1 MILLLS
7 CSNEEDKR
15 LVCELKKSE
24 ECFNGRF
31 DCVDFPR
38 DKKSVNFIINESKN
52 KFVDTS
58 YRRIFNIK
66 HVMNWI
72 NGESIDSKEH
82 PIIKNKYGLRWDDIV
97 GIDWEENKITVSG
110 VNKSY
115 TPASYTFLNLNRIDL
130 MLREQIEHRGS
141 YKNTS
146 GNDTNFFTRYINTYQ
161 CKVVDGV

>member
-1 MILLLS
+1 MIFLFS

-24 ECFNGRF
+24 HCQNGGF

-38 DKKSVNFIINESKN
+38 DKKSVNFIINESNN

-58 YRRIFNIK
+58 YERIFNIK
-66 HVMNWI
+66 HLMNWI
-72 NGESIDSKEH
+72 NVNSIDSEH

-97 GIDWEENKITVSG
+97 GISWEENEVTAYG

-130 MLREQIEHRGS
+130 MLSEQIEHRGS

-146 GNDTNFFTRYINTYQ
+146 GNDKNFFSRFINKYQ